1 MYTNNITRSIMLLSV
16 GIFIIGC
23 QSFNGTKSAVADD
36 KNLKPKIIANAP
48 AMDSATCIQQ
58 LSALKTLSIEDHDAL
73 MSSFQEVSE
82 INQLYKDI
90 KMTTSPESTELLK
103 MSIESKTKILCAK
116 VRYYSVIST
125 QSIIDKA
132 VVL

>member
-1 MYTNNITRSIMLLSV
+1 MHTNNITRSIILLSM
-16 GIFIIGC
+16 GIFMVGC
-23 QSFNGTKSAVADD
+23 QSFNTTASETASD
-36 KNLKPKIIANAP
+36 KNLKPQIISNAP
-48 AMDSATCIQQ
+48 AMDASTCVQQ
-58 LSALKTLSIEDHDAL
+58 LSTLKILSMDDYDAL
-73 MSSFQEVSE
+73 MSSFQEVSD
-82 INQLYKDI
+82 INQLYKDV
-90 KMTTSPESTELLK
+90 KMTTSPEAKELLK